1 MVELSDQQRQAL
13 VQAGTPLEV
22 ADSTGSKVYYLIS
35 AEEYQRLRTLLEKPE
50 NIDPS
55 YFEFTDFRPAG

>member
-22 ADSTGSKVYYLIS
+22 ADPTGSQVYYLIS
-35 AEEYQRLRTLLEKPE
+35 AEEYQRLRSLLEKPE
-50 NIDPS
+50 DIDPS
-55 YFEFTDFRPAG
+55 YFEFTDFKPAG